1 MPFCINNYPVY
12 TLKSFKMSN
21 IFDFLKCQY
30 TKIIKTMNSLLSIIL
45 MAVGSI
51 CAASFYVPI
60 KKIKSWSWE
69 SYWLV
74 QGIFSW
80 IIVPILFAWL
90 TVPTGTLGS
99 IIGAAPASSKWWAVF
114 YGALW
119 GVGGLTFGLSMRYLG
134 VALGQSIALGLCAGF
149 GTLVPPIVAG
159 QNLLGDRAGILML
172 IGISV
177 SIAGIAII
185 GYAASLKSK
194 SMTEEEKKAA
204 VKEFALKKGILI
216 AILAGVMSACFNFGL
231 TSGRP
236 IQDAAL
242 SLGTNPLFAKN
253 PVIMFVTLGGF
264 ITNLIYCVFL
274 NIKNGTGKDYL
285 SVPSSVLINNLIFS
299 AIGGTLWYLQFF
311 FMGMGESLLPAA
323 MVAFAWSILMSMN
336 IAFSNIWGII
346 LKEWKGADRK
356 TVTVLVIGI
365 FVLVL
370 STFVIKL

>member
-1 MPFCINNYPVY
+1 
-12 TLKSFKMSN
+12 
-21 IFDFLKCQY
+21 
-30 TKIIKTMNSLLSIIL
+30 MNSILSIVL
-45 MAVGSI
+45 MAIGSM

-60 KKIKSWSWE
+60 KKIKGWSWE

-90 TVPTGTLGS
+90 TVPSGALGS
-99 IIGAAPASSKWWAVF
+99 IVGQAPAAAKWWALF

-119 GVGGLTFGLSMRYLG
+119 GIGGLTFGLSMRYLG
-134 VALGQSIALGLCAGF
+134 VALGQSIALGLCAGI
-149 GTLVPPIVAG
+149 GTLVPPVVSG
-159 QNLLGDRAGILML
+159 QNLFAERSGILML
-172 IGISV
+172 VGISV
-177 SIAGIAII
+177 SLAGIAII

-194 SMTEEEKKAA
+194 NMSEEEKRAA

-216 AILAGVMSACFNFGL
+216 AILAGIMSACFSFGL
-231 TSGRP
+231 TAGKP

-242 SLGTNPLFAKN
+242 NLGTNPLFVKN
-253 PVIMFVTLGGF
+253 PVIMFVTFGGF

-285 SVPSSVLINNLIFS
+285 SVSSSVLINNLIFS
-299 AIGGTLWYLQFF
+299 AIGGTLWYMQFF
-311 FMGMGESLLPAA
+311 FMGMGESKLPAT

-346 LKEWKGADRK
+346 LKEWKGAGRK
-356 TVTVLVIGI
+356 TIVILVIGI
-365 FVLVL
+365 LILVL

>member
-1 MPFCINNYPVY
+1 MDPI
-12 TLKSFKMSN
+12 
-21 IFDFLKCQY
+21 
-30 TKIIKTMNSLLSIIL
+30 LSIIL
-45 MAVGSI
+45 MAIGSI

-60 KKIKSWSWE
+60 KKVKDWSWE

-90 TVPTGTLGS
+90 TVPSGTLGA
-99 IIGAAPASSKWWAVF
+99 IIGQSPASAKWLAVF

-134 VALGQSIALGLCAGF
+134 VALGQSIALGLCAGI
-149 GTLVPPIVAG
+149 GTLVPPLVSG
-159 QNLLGDRAGILML
+159 QNLFANRAGILIL
-172 IGISV
+172 VGVAISL
-177 SIAGIAII
+177 AGIAII
-185 GYAASLKSK
+185 GYAAGLKSK
-194 SMTEEEKKAA
+194 NMSEEERKAA
-204 VKEFALKKGILI
+204 VKEFALKKGVLI

-231 TSGRP
+231 TAGQP
-236 IQDAAL
+236 IKDTAL

-285 SVPSSVLINNLIFS
+285 SVSSSVLINNIIFS

-311 FMGMGESLLPAA
+311 FMGMGESKLPVA
-323 MVAFAWSILMSMN
+323 MVAFSWSILMSMN
-336 IAFSNIWGII
+336 IAFSNIWGIL
-346 LKEWKGADRK
+346 LKEWKGAGKK
-356 TVTVLVIGI
+356 TILVLVIGI
-365 FVLVL
+365 LVLVL

>member
-1 MPFCINNYPVY
+1 
-12 TLKSFKMSN
+12 
-21 IFDFLKCQY
+21 
-30 TKIIKTMNSLLSIIL
+30 
-45 MAVGSI
+45 MATGSI

-69 SYWLV
+69 SYWIV
-74 QGIFSW
+74 QGLFSW
-80 IIVPILFAWL
+80 IIVPVIFAWI
-90 TVPTGTLGS
+90 TVPSGTFGS
-99 IIGAAPASSKWWAVF
+99 IIGSAPSSAKWLAIF

-119 GVGGLTFGLSMRYLG
+119 GIGGLTFGLSMRYLG
-134 VALGQSIALGLCAGF
+134 VALGQSIALGLCAGI
-149 GTLVPPIVAG
+149 GTLVPPIIAG
-159 QNLLGDRAGILML
+159 QNLLANRSGILML

-185 GYAASLKSK
+185 GFAASLKNK
-194 SMTEEEKKAA
+194 SMTDEERKAA

-216 AILAGVMSACFNFGL
+216 AILAGSMSACFNFGL
-231 TSGRP
+231 TAGKP
-236 IQDAAL
+236 IQDIAK
-242 SLGTNPLFAKN
+242 SMGTNPLFAKN

-264 ITNLIYCVFL
+264 VTNLIYCVFL
-274 NIKNGTGKDYL
+274 NIKNGTGRDYL
-285 SVPSSVLINNLIFS
+285 SVPSGILLNNIVFS

-311 FMGMGESLLPAA
+311 FMGMGESLLPVT

-356 TVTVLVIGI
+356 TVSVLVAGI
-365 FVLVL
+365 LVLVL